1 MKEGIYSPYRKIIYS
16 IRPPLRVKR
25 DLGRSEKQE
34 ILIATWR
41 CPAHKREVVHYSLSQ
56 VAQKM

>member
-16 IRPPLRVKR
+16 IRLLMRVKR

-41 CPAHKREVVHYSLSQ
+41 APREREVVHYSLSQ

>member
-1 MKEGIYSPYRKIIYS
+1 M
-16 IRPPLRVKR
+16 RVKR

-41 CPAHKREVVHYSLSQ
+41 APREREVVHYSLSQ